1 MDPSLGFTGPGSPD
15 PSRYSLQLVPRTLK
29 LSHRS
34 PGAFEQSL
42 AHLFTTASSGS
53 SSWCSAIKLVL
64 PDGNLKLL
72 TPFVSKSGPSYDRK
86 VPELPSWIHAVVVVE
101 VVRVVDEAAVVVVV
115 TDVVVPVAVA
125 VTVLIVVVVESA
137 QRSPLK
143 LPAHTHS
150 KA

>member
-1 MDPSLGFTGPGSPD
+1 M
-15 PSRYSLQLVPRTLK
+15 
-29 LSHRS
+29 
-34 PGAFEQSL
+34 
-42 AHLFTTASSGS
+42 
-53 SSWCSAIKLVL
+53 VL

-101 VVRVVDEAAVVVVV
+101 VVRVVDEAVVVVV
-115 TDVVVPVAVA
+115 VPDVVVPVA